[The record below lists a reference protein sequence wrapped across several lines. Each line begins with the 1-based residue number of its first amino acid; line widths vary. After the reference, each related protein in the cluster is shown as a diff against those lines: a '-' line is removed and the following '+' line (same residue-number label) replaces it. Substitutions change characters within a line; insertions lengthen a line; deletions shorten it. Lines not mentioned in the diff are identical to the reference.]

1 MNWRL
6 PKIVTIGHS
15 SAMSRF
21 ANWIKSQRSS
31 FALAVQA
38 LQAWRFPQWFVAAI
52 GSVAVGL
59 IVGLAPVL
67 IPNPIFARDIPPVAR
82 NDPVWLV
89 TASRMCMLITTCD

>member
-38 LQAWRFPQWFVAAI
+38 LQAWRFPQWFVAPIA
-52 GSVAVGL
+52 SVAAGL
-59 IVGLAPVL
+59 FVGLATVL
-67 IPNPIFARDIPPVAR
+67 IPNPIFVRAIRPVAWTY
-82 NDPVWLV
+82 PVGSVPSILM
-89 TASRMCMLITTCD
+89 AILFSP